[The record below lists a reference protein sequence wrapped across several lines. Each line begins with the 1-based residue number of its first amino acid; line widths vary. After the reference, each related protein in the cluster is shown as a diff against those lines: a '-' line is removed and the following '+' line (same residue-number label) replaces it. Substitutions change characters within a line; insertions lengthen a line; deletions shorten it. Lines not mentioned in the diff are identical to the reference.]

1 MLSRSRFI
9 ITALLVATV
18 FTCFA
23 KEARAEDLPAWAAT
37 LNDGGKVRVAVPPP
51 KDPHFAHLSWCK
63 AVRTGDGTIVLAYIA
78 GIFHGSHGG
87 GSPAVSTST
96 DAGRSFSA
104 PQILRVFDKDKDY
117 SCSGNLALGIAD
129 DGSLALLAM
138 AYTGDERNH
147 IFGWR
152 STDGGRTWSETDTT
166 TLGPNKTGSVFGN
179 IVTVPGRGL
188 TAIGHYRA
196 GSKPYTKGIWI
207 ASSIDHGRTWGEPQ
221 RIIEDAAVEPMLVRS
236 GDRLIAILRKAGKS
250 DAQLVSVSDDDG
262 KSWQT
267 ASSKLT
273 IEKPGFSLAAPFAAV
288 HPDKPNQLVVLT
300 TERGKPGRIWLWRA
314 EADKLNWRRERIIL
328 EFPRPE
334 GSKHNDYGYP
344 WLVHLQ
350 GDRWLMF
357 YYHGLGH
364 GPNSIWVAE
373 VTL

>member
-1 MLSRSRFI
+1 MSNCSRSVL
-9 ITALLVATV
+9 TALQVVTLSVCIAT
-18 FTCFA
+18 T
-23 KEARAEDLPAWAAT
+23 ARAEDLPAWAAT

-51 KDPHFAHLSWCK
+51 SDPHFAHLSWCK
-63 AVRTGDGTIVLAYIA
+63 AVRAPDGTIVLAYIA

-87 GSPAVSTST
+87 GSPAVSIST
-96 DAGRSFSA
+96 DDGKTFSE
-104 PQILRVFDKDKDY
+104 PNILRVFDKEKDY
-117 SCSGNLALGIAD
+117 SCSGNLALGVAE
-129 DGSLALLAM
+129 DGAIVLLAM

-152 STDGGRTWSETDTT
+152 STDGGRSWKETDTT

-179 IVTVPGRGL
+179 ILTIPGRGL

-196 GSKPYTKGIWI
+196 GSSPHAKGIWI
-207 ASSIDHGRTWGEPQ
+207 ASSTDDGRTWGEPH
-221 RIIEDAAVEPMLVRS
+221 RIFDEPTVEPMLIRS
-236 GDRLIAILRKAGKS
+236 GDRLIALLRKLGKS

-262 KSWQT
+262 KTWQT
-267 ASSKLT
+267 APSELT

-288 HPDKPNQLVVLT
+288 HPERPNQLVVLT
-300 TERGKPGRIWLWRA
+300 TERGKPGRIWLWKA
-314 EADKLNWRRERIIL
+314 EADKLNWRRERIVL
-328 EFPRPE
+328 EYPRPD

-344 WLVHLQ
+344 WLVHLR

-357 YYHGLGH
+357 YYHGLGR